1 MRHVALVLADPRLA
15 QSAAGASADAARL
28 PALEYWVARAAALPL
43 QSDDWRP
50 WLAENAAVRPQD
62 LLQDGVSGDRYW
74 LATPVHWVAGL
85 DTVRLHPEGLV
96 SLTSE
101 EQQQLVADFALVFAS
116 SGWQLLATGRRE
128 LLVCGAA
135 LDALTDDPA
144 NWLGRSPRDGMPR
157 GPGAPAL
164 RNFGAEIEMWL
175 HDHPVNRARAA
186 AGQLPV
192 NALWLWGGGG
202 LAPVPERWSAMQD
215 TTAAHAMRLV
225 VLQGAQ
231 EASLDLARIE
241 RDWLQPALA
250 AWRSGQVASLT
261 LLAFGRQ
268 YSLRRAARWRFW
280 RRARP
285 WREGLPC

>member
-1 MRHVALVLADPRLA
+1 MRHVALVLADSRLA
-15 QSAAGASADAARL
+15 QSAANASAEAARL
-28 PALEYWVARAAALPL
+28 PALEYWLARAAALPL
-43 QSDDWRP
+43 QSGDWRH
-50 WLAENAAVRPQD
+50 WLAENAAVGPQD

-96 SLTSE
+96 SLTAQ
-101 EQQQLVADFALVFAS
+101 EQQQLAADFALVFAG

-128 LLVCGAA
+128 LLICGAA
-135 LDALTDDPA
+135 LEAMTDDPA

-157 GPGAPAL
+157 GPGAAVL

-175 HDHPVNRARAA
+175 HDHPLNRARTAT
-186 AGQLPV
+186 GQLPV
-192 NALWLWGGGG
+192 NALWLWGGGQM
-202 LAPVPERWSAMQD
+202 APVPDRWSAMAIGA
-215 TTAAHAMRLV
+215 AAHGSRLI
-225 VLQGAQ
+225 VLPVGNNAG
-231 EASLDLARIE
+231 LDLAQIE

-261 LLAFGRQ
+261 LLAFGGQ
-268 YSLRRAARWRFW
+268 YSLRPAARWRFW

-285 WREGLPC
+285 WRECLPC